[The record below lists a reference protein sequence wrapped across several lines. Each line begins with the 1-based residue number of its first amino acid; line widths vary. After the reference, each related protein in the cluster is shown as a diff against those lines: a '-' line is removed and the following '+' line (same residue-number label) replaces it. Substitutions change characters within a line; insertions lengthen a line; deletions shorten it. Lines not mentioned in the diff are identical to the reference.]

1 MAHSTGRRALL
12 VTVGLSLA
20 LSSVLMAGAVW
31 YRKSAWNSPET
42 RLTTAKLGAPQGQ
55 PPTPSPLL
63 DPAPSPGATP
73 LAPEGKIILRPPY
86 TIINGVTLRSGRQT
100 VRLADL
106 DTPPHDA
113 ICHDGQGG
121 LWACGLR
128 ARVALNNLINSQV
141 LECNAVRRD
150 GDAILGHCVRD
161 AADLGRELVRIGWAR
176 PHLQNHTTYSS
187 ELQAAREA
195 RVGLWETGWQL
206 RAQRPRFESGQDKFE
221 HLRPPD

>member
-1 MAHSTGRRALL
+1 MPHSTGVRALL
-12 VTVGLSLA
+12 LTAGLSLV
-20 LSSVLMAGAVW
+20 LSSVALGGAVW
-31 YRKSAWNSPET
+31 YRRSAGNPLEVPVT
-42 RLTTAKLGAPQGQ
+42 VAKAGTPAGQRGAPL
-55 PPTPSPLL
+55 PLL
-63 DPAPSPGATP
+63 DPQPSPGAAL
-73 LAPEGKIILRPPY
+73 LAPEGKIVLRPPY
-86 TIINGVTLRSGRQT
+86 TAINGVTLRSGKQT
-100 VRLADL
+100 IRLADL
-106 DTPPHDA
+106 DAPPHDA
-113 ICHDGQGG
+113 ICHDSQGG

-128 ARVALNNLINSQV
+128 ARVALNNLITGHV

-150 GDAILGHCVRD
+150 GNVILAHCVRD